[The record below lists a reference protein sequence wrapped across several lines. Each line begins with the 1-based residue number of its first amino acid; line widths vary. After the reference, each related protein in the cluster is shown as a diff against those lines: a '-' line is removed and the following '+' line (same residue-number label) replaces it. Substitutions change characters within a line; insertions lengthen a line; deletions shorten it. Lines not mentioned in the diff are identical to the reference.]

1 MGPMYF
7 EPYAIEVSNRVDASS
22 VQVALELAAGTGRVT
37 RHLRSVLSPGA
48 KLIASD
54 INPDMLAIAK
64 EKLKGA
70 NIDWQIID
78 AQDLP
83 FEADSI
89 DLAVCCFGL
98 MFMPDKLKACSEVRR
113 VLRAG
118 GMFITT
124 TWDKPETIGVS
135 YVYTTIAEKYLPRS
149 LPESYSLPTS
159 MHDDS
164 VLRELLLEAGFSRVN
179 VEKQKRD
186 SQCQSAKNAA
196 EALVQAGAF
205 SKEIMSLNPAQ
216 INEVK
221 SLLAKELGKRYG
233 DAPMIAPMSA
243 VIGQAWK

>member
-1 MGPMYF
+1 MYF
-7 EPYAIEVSNRVDASS
+7 EPYAIEVSNLVDPSS
-22 VQVALELAAGTGRVT
+22 VQFALELAAGTGRVT
-37 RHLRSVLSPGA
+37 RHLRSVLPPGA

-78 AQDLP
+78 AQNLP
-83 FEADSI
+83 FEANSI
-89 DLAVCCFGL
+89 DLAVCGFGL
-98 MFMPDKLKACSEVRR
+98 MFMPDKLKACSEVHR

-118 GMFITT
+118 GTFITT

-135 YVYTTIAEKYLPRS
+135 YVYRTIAEKYLPQS
-149 LPESYSLPTS
+149 LPESYNLPTS

-186 SQCQSAKNAA
+186 SRCPSAKDAA
-196 EALVQAGAF
+196 EALVRAGAY
-205 SKEIMSLNPAQ
+205 SKEIMSLNPAR
-216 INEVK
+216 INEIK

-243 VIGQAWK
+243 VVAQAWK